1 MIGLRTTLLL
11 PLVLFFLAWGA
22 YTLTGAR
29 MAGGGL
35 LLATLALLFVVTAA
49 NVEVC
54 VLRPLRRLKLAA
66 QDLVRNDP
74 HAGATGSIAAPAL
87 LVGAGELR
95 ELAYGLEQLRE
106 RMQAYEQHF
115 AYEAARRER
124 QERSLRELE
133 ERYLL
138 TVERAND
145 GIWEW
150 DLKSGRTEYSLRW
163 KAMLGYIES
172 SMDRIDDWKNI
183 MHPDDRDDVLRRLHD
198 HLEGAT
204 PHFDAEYRLRH
215 ANGQYRWVS
224 SRGVALRHADGK
236 PYRLVTMDNDV
247 HARRQMEE
255 TLVETAE
262 GLASVSGT
270 DFYRA
275 LVAKLSS
282 ILGTRD
288 NLIAYCLDDPPTR
301 VRTLAYYSRGKFWDN
316 FEFDLCGTS
325 CGAVIDRGEIVYV
338 ATGVSDTWPEERQ
351 YDRDSYIGVPMFDSA
366 GKIIGHFACMDGKPM
381 RQDLPHLAI
390 FKIFSVRAAA
400 EVERML
406 LKQKLGK
413 VSPITLPED
422 RS

>member
-11 PLVLFFLAWGA
+11 PLALFVLVWGA
-22 YTLTGAR
+22 YTFAGAETR
-29 MAGGGL
+29 LPEGGL
-35 LLATLALLFVVTAA
+35 LLAVLAVLLLVTAA
-49 NVEVC
+49 NVEVF

-66 QDLVRNDP
+66 QDLA
-74 HAGATGSIAAPAL
+74 HAGTGPIAPGPGSAL
-87 LVGAGELR
+87 RAVAGEMK
-95 ELAYGLEQLRE
+95 ELASGLQQLRE
-106 RMQAYEQHF
+106 RMHAYEQRLSQ
-115 AYEAARRER
+115 ETSRREKL
-124 QERSLRELE
+124 EGSLRDLE
-133 ERYLL
+133 ERYML

-150 DLKSGRTEYSLRW
+150 DLRSGRVEYSLRW
-163 KAMLGYIES
+163 KGMLGYVES
-172 SMDRIDDWKNI
+172 GMARIDDWKNL
-183 MHPDDRDDVLRRLHD
+183 MHPDDRDAVLRRLHD

-215 ANGQYRWVS
+215 ANGRYRWVS
-224 SRGVALRHADGK
+224 SRGAALRHASGK
-236 PYRLVTMDNDV
+236 PYRLVTMDNDI
-247 HARRQMEE
+247 HARKQMEE

-262 GLASVSGT
+262 GLVSVSGM
-270 DFYRA
+270 DFFRA
-275 LVAKLSS
+275 LVLKLSN

-325 CGAVIDRGEIVYV
+325 CGAVIARGEIVHV
-338 ATGVSDTWPEERQ
+338 PTGVCDTWPEERQ

-400 EVERML
+400 ELERNL
-406 LKQKLGK
+406 LKQKLG
-413 VSPITLPED
+413 LD
-422 RS
+422 